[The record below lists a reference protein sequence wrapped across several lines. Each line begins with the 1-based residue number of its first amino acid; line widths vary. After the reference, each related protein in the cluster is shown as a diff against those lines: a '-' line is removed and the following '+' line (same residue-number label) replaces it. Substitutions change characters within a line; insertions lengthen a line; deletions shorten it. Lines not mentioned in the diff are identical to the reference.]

1 MIKVIVKN
9 GNFEG
14 AFKKFKN
21 DSAKSGIFSEY
32 KKREHYIK
40 PGVQEREAKKNA
52 IKNSKKKN
60 KNADGRR
67 DY

>member
-1 MIKVIVKN
+1 MTKIIVKN

-21 DSAKSGIFSEY
+21 DVAKNGTLSEY
-32 KKREHYIK
+32 KKREHYTK
-40 PGVQEREAKKNA
+40 PGVQKREAIKAA
-52 IKNSKKKN
+52 IKNSKKKD
-60 KNADGRR
+60 KKAEGRR

>member
-1 MIKVIVKN
+1 MTVYVKN

-52 IKNSKKKN
+52 IKNSKKK
-60 KNADGRR
+60 KNNEGRR
-67 DY
+67 DF